1 MRVVFAAWRDLAHPQ
16 AGGAEVLV
24 DHLAAGMAARGH
36 EVALI
41 CGSPVA
47 AHPYPVVDLGG
58 TYGQYL
64 RAPLV
69 HRQRFADWD
78 LLVDTENGVPF
89 FSPLWRRRPVLCLVH
104 HVHTEQW
111 AQHFPPPVAAVGRA
125 LERQVMPRV
134 YRRTPF
140 VAVSPSTAAGL
151 ADLGVPPEHITVAP
165 LNGVD
170 RCPVP
175 VEPDAEPLVVAMGRL
190 VPHKRVDLLLSC
202 WDEVRRRTGA
212 RLVVAGD
219 GPARAA
225 LGSSPP
231 DGVEFLGRIT
241 DEQKWALLARAWV
254 LAHPALHEGWGAVI
268 LEAAAAGTPAVGFD
282 VPGVRDAIADGESG
296 LLASSVDE
304 FTERLVGLLLS
315 SEHRRALAEGATVQA
330 ARFGWDQAI
339 DAFEAVAEAA
349 RHGVAPSAV
358 AERPRATA
366 GR

>member
-24 DHLAAGMAARGH
+24 DHLATGMAARGH
-36 EVALI
+36 EVAVM
-41 CGSPVA
+41 CGGPVA

-64 RAPLV
+64 TAPVV
-69 HRQRFADWD
+69 HRRRFADWD

-111 AQHFPPPVAAVGRA
+111 AQHFPPPVAAVGRG

-134 YRRTPF
+134 YRTTPF

-151 ADLGVPPEHITVAP
+151 AALGVPAGQITVAP

-170 RCPVP
+170 ACPVP
-175 VEPDAEPLVVAMGRL
+175 VEPDPEPLVVAMGRL

-202 WDEVRRRTGA
+202 WEEVRRRTGA

-219 GPARAA
+219 GPSRAG
-225 LGSSPP
+225 LESSPP
-231 DGVEFLGRIT
+231 DGVEFLGRVT
-241 DEQKWALLARAWV
+241 DDEKWALLARAWV

-282 VPGVRDAIADGESG
+282 VPGVRDAIVPGESG
-296 LLASSVDE
+296 LLASSVGE
-304 FTERLVGLLLS
+304 FTDHLVDLLAS
-315 SEHRRALAEGATVQA
+315 PGRRRALADGATAQA
-330 ARFGWDQAI
+330 ARFGWDRAI
-339 DAFEAVAEAA
+339 DAFETVAEAA
-349 RHGVAPSAV
+349 RHRTTPSV
-358 AERPRATA
+358 LAEQPWATA